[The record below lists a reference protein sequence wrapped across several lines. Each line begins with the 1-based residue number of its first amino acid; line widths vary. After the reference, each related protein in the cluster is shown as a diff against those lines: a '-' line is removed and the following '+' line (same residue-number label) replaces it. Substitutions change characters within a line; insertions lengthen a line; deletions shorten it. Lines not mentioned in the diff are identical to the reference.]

1 MSRSG
6 EQEAIQALQSSLDVP
21 VDTAHSVLES
31 FNWNVEEAVEFL
43 TGESSQ
49 ESRKKESASGVG
61 FFHSMFSV
69 IFSGFCKFWIF
80 LSRVPLLPTFL
91 PILGPRK
98 RYLSPADAANKLL
111 QNLEEQ
117 YGTDHV
123 DFFTE
128 GGYMEALARTKRS
141 CGVALLFFTST
152 KSDEMEDFSKKVLMD
167 EEVKG
172 FLSRRNILCW
182 IGDVCEDEA
191 FQGSRKF
198 NCTKFPSAVLVMYS
212 PQLSE
217 LVVAAHLHGPTDST
231 LLQSTL
237 TNALA
242 RHLPSL
248 ERFRT
253 EIDERESA
261 RELRRQQDDA
271 YQVSLARDRQ
281 RQQQAKKERELKQ
294 KEQEEKEKL
303 KELSLQYRSWLAVNI
318 PSEPQPNTK
327 AARLSIRLPDGSR
340 VIRRFEND
348 SLVKSVYEFVDS
360 LLFAKENP
368 EAYEEAMSS
377 SANLTPPEDYE
388 YKFQFSLYSSL
399 PREILVADATI
410 SNLPSVF
417 PSGTVVVELED

>member
-1 MSRSG
+1 MSRSS

-21 VDTAHSVLES
+21 ADTAHSVLET
-31 FNWNVEEAVEFL
+31 FNWNVQEAVNFL
-43 TGESSQ
+43 TGESMP
-49 ESRKKESASGVG
+49 ENRKKDSKLGIG
-61 FFHSMFSV
+61 FFHSLFSF
-69 IFSGFCKFWIF
+69 IFSGFYKFWMF

-123 DFFTE
+123 EVFTE
-128 GGYMEALARTKRS
+128 GGYMEALTRTKRNY
-141 CGVALLFFTST
+141 GVALLFFTST
-152 KSDEMEDFSKKVLMD
+152 KSDEMEDFSKKILMD

-217 LVVAAHLHGPTDST
+217 LVVAAHLHGPMDSA

-253 EIDERESA
+253 EREERETA

-271 YQVSLARDRQ
+271 YQASLARDRQ
-281 RQQQAKKERELKQ
+281 KQQQAKKERENKQ
-294 KEQEEKEKL
+294 KEEEEKERLEKL
-303 KELSLQYRSWLAVNI
+303 SVQYRSWLAVNI
-318 PSEPQPNTK
+318 PSEPQAGAK

-340 VIRRFEND
+340 VIRKFEED
-348 SLVKSVYEFVDS
+348 DYVKNIYEYVDT

-368 EAYEEAMSS
+368 EAYEAAMSS
-377 SANLTPPEDYE
+377 SANITPPDGYE
-388 YKFQFSLYSSL
+388 HKFQFNLYSSL
-399 PREILVADATI
+399 PRELLVTGAKI
-410 SNLPSVF
+410 NNLPSVF

>member
-21 VDTAHSVLES
+21 VDTAQSVLES
-31 FNWNVEEAVEFL
+31 FNWNVQEAVEFL

-49 ESRKKESASGVG
+49 ESRKKKPLPGFG
-61 FFHSMFSV
+61 FFHSIFSF
-69 IFSGFCKFWIF
+69 IFSGFYKFWMF

-91 PILGPRK
+91 PILGARK

-117 YGTDHV
+117 YGTNHI

-141 CGVALLFFTST
+141 FGVALLFFTST
-152 KSDEMEDFSKKVLMD
+152 KSDDMEDFSKKVLMD

-182 IGDVCEDEA
+182 VGDVCEDEA
-191 FQGSRKF
+191 FQGSRQF
-198 NCTKFPSAVLVMYS
+198 NCTKFPSAVLIMYS

-217 LVVAAHLHGPTDST
+217 LVVAAHLHGPMDST
-231 LLQSTL
+231 LLQNTL

-253 EIDERESA
+253 ERESREST

-271 YQVSLARDRQ
+271 YQASLARDRE
-281 RQQQAKKERELKQ
+281 RQKQAKEERERKQ
-294 KEQEEKEKL
+294 KEQEEKERML
-303 KELSLQYRSWLAVNI
+303 KLSLQYRSWLAVSI
-318 PSEPQPNTK
+318 PSEPQPNTQ
-327 AARLSIRLPDGSR
+327 AARLSIRLPDGTR
-340 VIRRFEND
+340 VIRRFEKD
-348 SLVKSVYEFVDS
+348 CLVKSIYEFVDS
-360 LLFAKENP
+360 LLFAKEEP
-368 EAYEEAMSS
+368 EVYEQAMSS
-377 SANLTPPEDYE
+377 SAVLAPPENYQH
-388 YKFQFSLYSSL
+388 KFHFSLYSSL
-399 PREILVADATI
+399 PREILEMESTI
-410 SNLPSVF
+410 CDLPSVF